1 LVGLVTGYEN
11 FNFAQS
17 SIAGKMAGDGGT
29 IGAYAAWRLAPHWRL
44 DGMLGWS
51 DIAYNA
57 TAGTATGSFTGLRWL
72 SSGGFTGSYAWGRAI
87 LEPSARVYALWEH
100 EGAWT
105 DSLGTAQDAR
115 SFSVGRV
122 SLGDKLIYPWAAGG
136 MRIAPYIGL
145 YGDWRFS
152 TDNALPVAVPYVGIK
167 DGWSAR
173 ATAGVTMKPGAGGA
187 TVSLGGEV
195 FGLGAGYDVWSVN
208 ARVNW
213 PF

>member
-1 LVGLVTGYEN
+1 
-11 FNFAQS
+11 
-17 SIAGKMAGDGGT
+17 
-29 IGAYAAWRLAPHWRL
+29 
-44 DGMLGWS
+44 
-51 DIAYNA
+51 
-57 TAGTATGSFTGLRWL
+57 
-72 SSGGFTGSYAWGRAI
+72 
-87 LEPSARVYALWEH
+87 
-100 EGAWT
+100 
-105 DSLGTAQDAR
+105 
-115 SFSVGRV
+115 V
-122 SLGDKLIYPWAAGG
+122 SLGDKLIYPWVAGG

-152 TDNALPVAVPYVGIK
+152 TDNALPVAVPYIGIK

-173 ATAGVTMKPGAGGA
+173 ATAGVTMMPGFGGGP